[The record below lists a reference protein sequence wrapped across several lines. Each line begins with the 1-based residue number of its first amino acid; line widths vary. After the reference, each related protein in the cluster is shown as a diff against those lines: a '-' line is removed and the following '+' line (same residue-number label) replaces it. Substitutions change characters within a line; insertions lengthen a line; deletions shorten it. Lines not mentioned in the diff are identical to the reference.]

1 MTEKKLIAVVGATG
15 SQGAGLVRAILSN
28 PDGEFAVRA
37 RSPAARSPEER
48 RSWRG
53 RGPRS
58 SRRTS
63 TTRRACVTRSRG
75 PTARTS

>member
-37 RSPAARSPEER
+37 AHPQRAVRKSAGAGAVGG
-48 RSWRG
+48 RG
-53 RGPRS
+53 RRGGPR
-58 SRRTS
+58 RRGEH
-63 TTRRACVTRSRG
+63 A
-75 PTARTS
+75 